1 MSKPRVILL
10 ADCHRPE
17 IRQVVDEMRG
27 GISQYADIVA
37 EFEADGVTLP
47 VELEVDMAIAVGGDG
62 TLLSQARRVV
72 DRGIPLVG
80 VNFGQLGFL
89 AEYDAESLI
98 EHADIVF
105 QHDPP
110 VHEHLMLKAE
120 VFDDALN
127 LVQDEIALNDFV
139 VTAGEPFR
147 VIQLG
152 ISVDGTEGP
161 SLRGDGVIIATP
173 VGSTAYNVSA
183 GGPIIHPVAE
193 AMIVTPLA
201 AHSLAFRP
209 IVLCADSELR
219 IEIRKANPGTTLVID
234 GQESIPLSAGFSVAI
249 RRSARNVRF
258 VRNPSTSFWG
268 ILQEKL
274 NWASPPRYL
283 NRQ

>member
-1 MSKPRVILL
+1 MTQPRVILL
-10 ADCHRPE
+10 ADCYRPE
-17 IRQVVDEMRG
+17 IRRVMDEMRAS
-27 GISQYADIVA
+27 INQYAEIVA
-37 EFEADGVTLP
+37 EYNADSEPLPESLEADL
-47 VELEVDMAIAVGGDG
+47 AIAVGGDG

-98 EHADIVF
+98 EHAGIVF
-105 QHDPP
+105 QQDPP
-110 VHEHLMLKAE
+110 VHEHMMLKAE
-120 VFDDALN
+120 VFDSSDK
-127 LVQDEIALNDFV
+127 LVHAGTALNDFV

-147 VIQLG
+147 VIQLEL
-152 ISVDGTEGP
+152 SVDGTEGP
-161 SLRGDGVIIATP
+161 SFRGDGLIVATP

-183 GGPIIHPVAE
+183 GGPILHHVAE

-219 IEIRKANPGTTLVID
+219 IGIHKANPGTTLVID
-234 GQESIPLSAGFSVAI
+234 GQDSMSLAAGFSIKI

-268 ILQEKL
+268 ILQDKL
-274 NWASPPRYL
+274 NWASPPRYQ
-283 NRQ
+283 NRK